1 MWVNFPF
8 EHMIAGDLTEIKN
21 YKMKSSIQQQF
32 SYISYFYYYGNLKAL
47 ENKILK

>member
-32 SYISYFYYYGNLKAL
+32 SYIFIFPTMA
-47 ENKILK
+47 I